1 MDCLRLKIP
10 QDDNKT
16 TNNKT
21 IVQIGVS
28 PMQLQGT
35 IAKAPAI
42 RDKVI
47 FSAIKADNII
57 KPIQIVL
64 FRKNRDA
71 ALTEFLSNAK
81 LGDRITI
88 TGRTEKN
95 PYNNETQII
104 IDDIVG
110 AVKEIPMPSV
120 F

>member
-1 MDCLRLKIP
+1 MEF
-10 QDDNKT
+10 T
-16 TNNKT
+16 
-21 IVQIGVS
+21 
-28 PMQLQGT
+28 GT

-47 FSAIKADNII
+47 FSAIKADNIN

-71 ALTEFLSNAK
+71 ALTKALSNAK
-81 LGDRITI
+81 LGDAITI
-88 TGRTEKN
+88 KGRTEKN

-104 IDDIVG
+104 IDDIIG
-110 AVKEIPMPSV
+110 AQPVLECPTS